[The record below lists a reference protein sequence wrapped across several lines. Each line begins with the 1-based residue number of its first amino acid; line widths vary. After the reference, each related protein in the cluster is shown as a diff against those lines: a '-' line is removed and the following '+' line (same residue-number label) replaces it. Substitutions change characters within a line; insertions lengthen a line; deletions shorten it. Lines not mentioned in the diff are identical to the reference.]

1 MTRSSSIVEATDPVL
16 DDLEQ
21 RIADMAALQSKLIL
35 LAGKDGKTRLLCA
48 LAQRLGTA
56 PCNVGALLARR
67 LATIPVAERT
77 FAAGELL
84 RKIADSAHAAVPLL
98 FDNLEVLFE
107 PSLKV
112 NPLDLVTRLAHARCV
127 VAVWP
132 GELRDER
139 LTYAAPG
146 HAEYR
151 NYASAGMV
159 VFEVPQ
165 RQPDMQRFNP

>member
-1 MTRSSSIVEATDPVL
+1 MTHSSSTIETNPRAL

-21 RIADMAALQSKLIL
+21 RIADVAALQSKLIL
-35 LAGKDGKTRLLCA
+35 LVGASGKTRLLCA
-48 LAQRLGTA
+48 SAQRLGTI

-67 LATIPVAERT
+67 LTTSPVVERT
-77 FAAGELL
+77 FAAGGLL
-84 RKIADSAHAAVPLL
+84 REIADSAHAAVPLL
-98 FDNLEVLFE
+98 LDNLEILFE